1 MARLIVFSVTI
12 LYATKPHVS
21 RKRVSLS
28 LSLSLTHVIGDDSD
42 RNDLTSNFLLLHAP
56 PLSPSSIPLKRA

>member
-21 RKRVSLS
+21 RKRVS